1 MRVVVNTKSAC
12 QKARVHWL
20 LASLVYC
27 GFNVTLNKYIF
38 FIPEFELDFDCMSL
52 SSEYEVEFEFA
63 TKRTSRNGV
72 FPGGHPS
79 KYQPRQTGLNF
90 GGRVPGNEYVLFLTF
105 LLLVSYPSVCMSV
118 WLIRQRFL
126 IFFRNSSSA
135 TA

>member
-1 MRVVVNTKSAC
+1 M
-12 QKARVHWL
+12 
-20 LASLVYC
+20 
-27 GFNVTLNKYIF
+27 TLNKYIF

-90 GGRVPGNEYVLFLTF
+90 GGRVAGNEYVLFVTF

-118 WLIRQRFL
+118 WLIRQRFSL
-126 IFFRNSSSA
+126 
-135 TA
+135 